1 MAKIKLSKNLNQTQK
16 TYLSFQSKLFI
27 KLIKMN
33 VNEINELVE
42 KELEENPCLDEFQI
56 QDKTSKIRKIE
67 SDKYIENEKILKY
80 DEDNITSYVL
90 KQINHLNISSRDKG
104 ILACLSYL
112 INEKGFINYEN
123 TELKNIIL
131 SQRGINISEI
141 EIEDIIL
148 RAQNDL
154 DPPGI
159 MTRNINECLKRQ
171 LILSNN
177 INALLYSEIIDKYME
192 KLARKEFKE
201 IAKLVGTSISQV
213 KRCVKELGELNI
225 NPANIFHYNEG
236 SNINVEPEAYVFEE
250 NGKLII
256 YINKEIKKVRISNY
270 YKKMLSSKNKVDKE
284 VKDYLKEKINNAS
297 LLLKTINE
305 REGIYRNVIE
315 LLVKIQRDFIIKGE
329 RFIKPLKLSDVAT
342 EIGVHEST
350 ISRITSNKY
359 ISTPRGMINMKSLF
373 VNKPSKDSEESSEA
387 IRDII
392 YELIEK
398 EDKSNPLTDIEIMG
412 LLKNK
417 NIKISRRTIAKY
429 RNILRIPSSNK
440 RLNK

>member
-1 MAKIKLSKNLNQTQK
+1 MAKRKLSQNLNQTQK

-80 DEDNITSYVL
+80 DEDNIASYVL

-213 KRCVKELGELNI
+213 KRCVKELAELNI

-440 RLNK
+440 RLIK